1 MMGLQS
7 LLAETEAA
15 ATADPLAPKS
25 PMFPARA
32 KRVIFLFMHGGPS
45 SIDTF
50 DPKPYLDAND
60 GKPLPIK
67 QPLTFAAGK
76 TGGLMKSPWKFKNCG
91 QSGCPSAICSPK
103 IRECADDLCVV
114 RSMVGEGVDHGAA
127 LLQTFTGTF
136 TFTRPS
142 MGSWVLYGL
151 GTENRNLPGYIT
163 IKPAL
168 SHGGAKNWSSG
179 FLPGSVQ
186 GTAIGHAG
194 MQVAEIQKE
203 PIEYLVNQGLN
214 REQQR
219 YELDM
224 IQAINRK
231 HQELVEIDDD
241 LETRIQSFEMGF
253 RMQAEAQ
260 KVFDVSGESEAT
272 KKLYGLDDPKTA
284 DFGWQCSAR
293 PPPGRSRCALH
304 PVHPQLQVGSA
315 YRPLSSSTT
324 RTRPKSISPSPA
336 CLKDLKARGLLKDTL
351 VSLVRRVRPHAD
363 FRKRQ
368 WPRSQS
374 LRLHGLDGGRRREA
388 RLCLRR
394 DRRVRLSCGRESH
407 APARPSRHN
416 PGSHRPRSPEAD
428 LSLLRPRLP
437 VDRYRRSRPRGHLCL
452 DRQLQQDRSPV
463 FPNLGPEQGLTVS
476 YQRPPAVCRWLFAM
490 EVTPFG
496 GGPATVTLNPGSGQI
511 VQADGQTSQAA

>member
-1 MMGLQS
+1 MQLRDFITKAPRPNQLSRRGMLRAAGCGFGMLGLQS
-7 LLAETEAA
+7 LLAETA
-15 ATADPLAPKS
+15 ADPLAPKS

-76 TGGLMKSPWKFKNCG
+76 TGGLMKSPWKFQNAG
-91 QSGCPSAICSPK
+91 QSGLPISDLFPGM
-103 IRECADDLCVV
+103 RECADDLCVV
-114 RSMVGEGVDHGAA
+114 RSVVGEGVDHGAA

-151 GTENRNLPGYIT
+151 GTQNRNLPGYIT

-194 MQVAEIQKE
+194 MQVSEIQKE
-203 PIEYLVNQGLN
+203 PIEYLINQGLN

-231 HQELVEIDDD
+231 HQEMWKLDDD
-241 LETRIQSFEMGF
+241 LETRIQSFEMAF
-253 RMQAEAQ
+253 RMQAEAA

-284 DFGWQCSAR
+284 DFGWQCLLAR
-293 PPPGRSRCALH
+293 RLAEADVRFIQCTHSYKWDQHTDLFVKHNENAAEVDKPIAVL
-304 PVHPQLQVGSA
+304 
-315 YRPLSSSTT
+315 
-324 RTRPKSISPSPA
+324 
-336 CLKDLKARGLLKDTL
+336 LKDLKARGLLKDTL
-351 VSLVRRVRPHAD
+351 VIFSGEFGRTPISESGNGRDHNPYGYSVVMAGGGVKPGFAYGATDEFGYHAAENRMHIHDYHATVLALLGLDHTKLTYRYSGRD
-363 FRKRQ
+363 FR
-368 WPRSQS
+368 
-374 LRLHGLDGGRRREA
+374 LTDTAGNVHDGI
-388 RLCLRR
+388 
-394 DRRVRLSCGRESH
+394 
-407 APARPSRHN
+407 
-416 PGSHRPRSPEAD
+416 
-428 LSLLRPRLP
+428 
-437 VDRYRRSRPRGHLCL
+437 
-452 DRQLQQDRSPV
+452 
-463 FPNLGPEQGLTVS
+463 
-476 YQRPPAVCRWLFAM
+476 FA
-490 EVTPFG
+490 
-496 GGPATVTLNPGSGQI
+496 
-511 VQADGQTSQAA
+511 